1 MHRSRSL
8 RKARRLCESRRVL
21 GLGRLYAC
29 VILSVGIWALPATLS
44 QAVAQGTTAGEHGA
58 RSVLHSGLRFQ
69 QQLRKEVVGWSW
81 RGRELRQVFRGI
93 SDDQHL
99 AILLDRRVNPNRP
112 FHGDFGSLSVR
123 DALQGMAGRVGAEA
137 RFVGSTVYV
146 GPPQACARLRTAV
159 YLLNQQLDQLTRV
172 SGQARRSQL
181 RGRRTVR
188 WQDLQEPRKIIEDI
202 ATEFRLQVEQLE
214 RVPYDLWSAGVLPQ
228 ATASEALCLV
238 LAQFDLWFR
247 WNKDAGG
254 IEIVSLPPAL
264 VIERRYPVVR
274 NSVAE
279 TANRWKRGM
288 PGITVEVDQQAVV
301 VRGTLEQHEMIASG
315 TPNRRGKSG
324 RNPQRPQALP
334 IQKRN
339 FTLTIKDVPAS
350 ALIKKLEMS
359 GMKFDF
365 DPRQLRSAGI
375 DLDQRIQ
382 MQVRMVDADSF
393 FHALFDQMQIDF
405 EIMGLTVRLKPR

>member
-1 MHRSRSL
+1 M
-8 RKARRLCESRRVL
+8 
-21 GLGRLYAC
+21 
-29 VILSVGIWALPATLS
+29 
-44 QAVAQGTTAGEHGA
+44 
-58 RSVLHSGLRFQ
+58 
-69 QQLRKEVVGWSW
+69 
-81 RGRELRQVFRGI
+81 
-93 SDDQHL
+93 
-99 AILLDRRVNPNRP
+99 
-112 FHGDFGSLSVR
+112 
-123 DALQGMAGRVGAEA
+123 
-137 RFVGSTVYV
+137 
-146 GPPQACARLRTAV
+146 
-159 YLLNQQLDQLTRV
+159 
-172 SGQARRSQL
+172 
-181 RGRRTVR
+181 
-188 WQDLQEPRKIIEDI
+188 
-202 ATEFRLQVEQLE
+202 
-214 RVPYDLWSAGVLPQ
+214 
-228 ATASEALCLV
+228 
-238 LAQFDLWFR
+238 
-247 WNKDAGG
+247 
-254 IEIVSLPPAL
+254 
-264 VIERRYPVVR
+264 IERRYPVVR